1 MKSKTSVLL
10 PLISAI
16 DTAEEYGH
24 RFISGTNLYFHE
36 IRFFVAALT
45 TPFLN
50 RRLFCTYEGI
60 FSSKDIINLFSVKMH
75 LVFKGLLHHK
85 DVGAS
90 FAVKAEVGGCFLY

>member
-60 FSSKDIINLFSVKMH
+60 FSSEYIIHLFSVEMH
-75 LVFKGLLHHK
+75 LVFEGLLHHK
-85 DVGAS
+85 DVGAG